1 VHRSAVLTNVA
12 SMKPGHNEQQ
22 ELAEEIAELRPS
34 LHRYARSLAR
44 DEEEAAD
51 LTQAALAAALLSS
64 SQFRPGS
71 NLKAWTF
78 RILHNLHLN
87 RRRSTLRA
95 HRWLSDDPLDD
106 DVTAPDAPLD
116 PVAREVLTRLEVSS
130 VLAAFRE
137 LPRSYAIPLYLTAVE
152 EMTYTQVAR
161 LLEVP
166 LGTVMSR
173 IYRARRLLLA
183 RLSGDQL

>member
-1 VHRSAVLTNVA
+1 
-12 SMKPGHNEQQ
+12 MKQSWDEKQ
-22 ELAEEIAELRPS
+22 ELADEIAELRPS

-64 SQFRPGS
+64 SQFRRGT

-87 RRRSTLRA
+87 RRRSALRA
-95 HRWLSDDPLDD
+95 DRWLHADPLDD
-106 DVTAPDAPLD
+106 DVTAADAPLD
-116 PVAREVLTRLEVSS
+116 PVAHEVLTRLEVNNA
-130 VLAAFRE
+130 LAAFRE
-137 LPRSYAIPLYLTAVE
+137 LPRGYAIPLYLTAVE
-152 EMTYTQVAR
+152 EMSYQQAAR

-166 LGTVMSR
+166 VGTVMSR

-183 RLSGDQL
+183 RLSREAQ